1 MICGRWKVLGR
12 LKHFRD
18 GPLNILVLILTPC
31 RPFIQDFSNFSIAE
45 ILKIL
50 PFLAPWPIW
59 PHCDSKMTYWYWI
72 SLVVHL
78 AMC

>member
-1 MICGRWKVLGR
+1 MDNFSSESGKIMICGRWKVLGR

-31 RPFIQDFSNFSIAE
+31 RPLFQDFSNFSIAE

-50 PFLAPWPIW
+50 PFLALYGHIV
-59 PHCDSKMTYWYWI
+59 I
-72 SLVVHL
+72 VR
-78 AMC
+78 